1 MSNTRKVL
9 IGCGGLLFLGFL
21 FVGCTAMFA
30 AIGGDADETAGGGP
44 SSEEAAAPENDP
56 APDDNAEPEAAEEE
70 APEEEAPEEE
80 APEEEAPEEERQT
93 VVVGEPVNVGEVA
106 WLVNNATQATELQ
119 SQFGEFGEN
128 QSGNFVIVDFT
139 FTNNSAEALTLDT
152 VSMALVD
159 GEGRRFEADSGAFEY
174 IDPSRMIFLEQVNP
188 GVSREGTAIFTVAP
202 DAADFTL
209 ELGDAAFLSDGTGFV
224 ELAF

>member
-1 MSNTRKVL
+1 
-9 IGCGGLLFLGFL
+9 
-21 FVGCTAMFA
+21 
-30 AIGGDADETAGGGP
+30 
-44 SSEEAAAPENDP
+44 
-56 APDDNAEPEAAEEE
+56 
-70 APEEEAPEEE
+70 
-80 APEEEAPEEERQT
+80 
-93 VVVGEPVNVGEVA
+93 
-106 WLVNNATQATELQ
+106 
-119 SQFGEFGEN
+119 QFGEFGEN
-128 QSGNFVIVDFT
+128 QQGNFVIIDFT

-159 GEGRRFEADSGAFEY
+159 GEGRRSEADPAAFEY

-209 ELGDAAFLSDGTGFV
+209 ELGDAAFFSDETGFV